1 MKLGEAK
8 QRLEQIERYLN
19 DSLITLS
26 VGPLTNIGTTLDKCN
41 GILRERQELVDR
53 VQDTESTINLG
64 DETVR
69 TVMNALT
76 SLDSKITLVEKI
88 VVRNDLNDTQKQPM
102 FTQLESYRST
112 RDALRLSLTKCLWEF
127 ELVE

>member
-26 VGPLTNIGTTLDKCN
+26 VGPLASIGTTLDKCN
-41 GILRERQELVDR
+41 DILRERQTLINH
-53 VQDTESTINLG
+53 VQDTEASINLG

-69 TVMNALT
+69 TVMSALT
-76 SLDSKITLVEKI
+76 SLESKITLIEKI
-88 VVRNDLNDTQKQPM
+88 VVRDDLGDAHRQPM
-102 FTQLESYRST
+102 FKQLESYRST